1 MVDGAKMS
9 KSLGNLYTLADLE
22 GKGFSPMAVRYALIS
37 GHYRSQLNFTLKS
50 LDDATAALEKIEKAA
65 RKLLDKAGLTP
76 EEFSQDIAVHEKNT
90 AWGAFEPAWI
100 ALCDDLNIPGALGK
114 IFSAF
119 AELNKTELTKADAG
133 TQLCGLAK
141 ILSALGIKLFTKQE
155 AAPAEIPAEIVALG
169 EQRWAA
175 KQARNWAEAD
185 ALRNRLAELGWK
197 SLDRKDGYS
206 LEKI

>member
-65 RKLLDKAGLTP
+65 RKLLDKAGITP
-76 EEFSQDIAVHEKNT
+76 EEFSQDITVHEQNT
-90 AWGAFEPAWI
+90 AWGAFEPAWT
-100 ALCDDLNIPGALGK
+100 ALCDDLNIPGAIGK

-119 AELNKTELTKADAG
+119 AELNKTELSQADAG

-141 ILSALGIKLFTKQE
+141 ILSALGIRLFTKQE
-155 AAPAEIPAEIVALG
+155 AAPADIPAEIVALG

-185 ALRNRLAELGWK
+185 ALRNKLAELGWK